1 MQTVSQKIDLIQ
13 ELKKFS
19 APIAKKNK
27 NEIDYWTG
35 VNSWNGVYTSKHI
48 VYGLRVVK
56 QAMKLRKNSKKR
68 DEELQIA
75 REKLASHKLGQ
86 VTAPAKPGQ
95 PS

>member
-48 VYGLRVVK
+48 VYGLRVV
-56 QAMKLRKNSKKR
+56 N
-68 DEELQIA
+68 
-75 REKLASHKLGQ
+75 
-86 VTAPAKPGQ
+86 
-95 PS
+95 